1 MATTPPFKYQP
12 MFEKGK
18 DTTEYYLLTKDY
30 VSVSE
35 FEGKPILKIEKE
47 GLTAMANAAFRDV
60 SFMLRRSHNEQV
72 AKILSDPEASDN
84 DKYVALTFL
93 RNAEVASKGV
103 LPFCQD
109 TGTAIIHGEKGQ
121 QVWTGYCDE
130 EALSLG
136 VYKTYTEENL
146 RYSQNAPL
154 TMYDE
159 VNTKCNLPAQ
169 IDIEATEGME
179 YEFLCV
185 TKGGGSANKT
195 YLYQETK
202 AILNPETLVPF
213 LISKIKT
220 LGTAA
225 CPPYH
230 IAFVIG
236 GTSAEKNLLTVKLAS
251 THFYDNLP
259 TTGNEFGRAFRDV
272 ELEKLVLEEAHKIG
286 LGAQFGGKYL
296 AHDIRIIRLPRHG
309 ASCPVGLGV
318 SCSADRN
325 IKCKINKEGIWI
337 EKLDSNPGELIP
349 EELRKAGE
357 GDVVKIDL
365 NQPMADIL
373 KELTKYPVSTRLSLN
388 GTIIVGRDIAHAK
401 LKERLDRGEDL
412 PQYIK
417 DHPIYYAGPAKTPQ
431 GMACGSMGPTTAGRM
446 DPYVERLDRGEDLPQ
461 YIKDHPIYYAGP
473 AKTPQGMAC
482 GSMGPT
488 TAGRM
493 DPYVDLFQ
501 SHGGSMIMLAKG
513 NRSQQVTDACQKYG
527 GFYSMGPTTA
537 GRMDPYVDL
546 FQSHGGSMI
555 MLAKGNRS
563 QQVTDACQKY
573 GGFYLGSI
581 GGPAAILAQNNIKS
595 IECVE
600 YPELGMEAIWKIE
613 VENFPAFILV
623 DDKGNDFFKQL
634 KPWNCSK

>member
-1 MATTPPFKYQP
+1 MANIPPFKYQHP
-12 MFEKGK
+12 FPLGEDK
-18 DTTEYYLLTKDY
+18 TEYYLLTKDY

-35 FEGKPILKIEKE
+35 FEGVPVLKIAKE

-72 AKILSDPEASDN
+72 AKILRDPDASEN

-93 RNAEVASKGV
+93 RNAEVACKGK
-103 LPFCQD
+103 LPLCQD

-121 QVWTGYCDE
+121 QVWTGFCDE

-169 IDIEATEGME
+169 IDLEATEGME
-179 YEFLCV
+179 YKFLCV

-202 AILNPETLVPF
+202 ALLNPKTLVPF
-213 LISKIKT
+213 LVEKMKT

-230 IAFVIG
+230 VAFCIG

-251 THFYDNLP
+251 THYYDELP
-259 TTGNEFGRAFRDV
+259 TSGNEFGRAFRDV
-272 ELEKLVLEEAHKIG
+272 ELEKQVLAEAHRIG

-296 AHDIRIIRLPRHG
+296 AHDVRIVRLPRHG
-309 ASCPVGLGV
+309 ASCPVGMGV

-325 IKCKINKEGIWI
+325 IKCKINKDGIWI
-337 EKLDSNPGELIP
+337 EKLDDNPGSLIP
-349 EELRKAGE
+349 EELRRAGE
-357 GDVVKIDL
+357 GDAVRIDL
-365 NQPMADIL
+365 NRPMPEIL
-373 KELTKYPVSTRLSLN
+373 KELSKYPVATRLSLN

-401 LKERLDRGEDL
+401 LKERLDRGEEL
-412 PQYIK
+412 PQYVK
-417 DHPIYYAGPAKTPQ
+417 DHPIYYAGPAKTPE

-446 DPYVERLDRGEDLPQ
+446 D
-461 YIKDHPIYYAGP
+461 
-473 AKTPQGMAC
+473 
-482 GSMGPT
+482 S
-488 TAGRM
+488 
-493 DPYVDLFQ
+493 YVDLFQ
-501 SHGGSMIMLAKG
+501 AHGGSLIMLAKG
-513 NRSQQVTDACQKYG
+513 NRSQQVTDACK
-527 GFYSMGPTTA
+527 A
-537 GRMDPYVDL
+537 
-546 FQSHGGSMI
+546 H
-555 MLAKGNRS
+555 
-563 QQVTDACQKY
+563 

-623 DDKGNDFFKQL
+623 DDKGNDFFKQI
-634 KPWNCSK
+634 KPVCPKA